1 MSLVEP
7 VRSTVLPPSPR
18 PLLSLLPRDSP
29 PGGPPR
35 LSPAALA
42 VLVEEIAADT
52 ALWRP
57 LVVHHPERRLKIRL
71 LASDVYEVWLLGWS
85 PSHRVELHDHGG
97 SHAALQVV
105 DGVLREIE
113 RTASGLVG
121 RTLVSGARRRLP
133 SGTVHEVLNVSP
145 TVATSIHAYS
155 PPLSTMA
162 FYDASGAEPVRR
174 STVLSEPPL
183 LRVGPTERHRRLDG
197 WSTGW

>member
-18 PLLSLLPRDSP
+18 PRLSLLPHDTP

-57 LVVHHPERRLKIRL
+57 LVVHDPERRLKIRL

-105 DGVLREIE
+105 DGVLRELE
-113 RTASGLVG
+113 RTRLRPRGTHAGQRVSASTAVRYRPRGAQ
-121 RTLVSGARRRLP
+121 RVSHRGHQHPRLLSSP
-133 SGTVHEVLNVSP
+133 VDDGVL
-145 TVATSIHAYS
+145 
-155 PPLSTMA
+155 
-162 FYDASGAEPVRR
+162 
-174 STVLSEPPL
+174 
-183 LRVGPTERHRRLDG
+183 
-197 WSTGW
+197 